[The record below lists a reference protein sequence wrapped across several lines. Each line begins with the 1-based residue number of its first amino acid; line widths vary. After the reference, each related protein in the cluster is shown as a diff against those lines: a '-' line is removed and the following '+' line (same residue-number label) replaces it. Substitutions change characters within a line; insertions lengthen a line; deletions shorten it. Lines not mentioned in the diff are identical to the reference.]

1 MNNEK
6 NLIEKYLLPLA
17 QNKESLFL
25 KNDAAYFKK
34 QNLVIS
40 TDMMIEDKHFKKSI
54 DPNLLAKKLVRINL
68 SDIAAMGAVPEGIF
82 LNIALPKSNVQ
93 DWLKAFTSGL
103 KSDMKKFNLKLYG
116 GDMSS
121 SEKIFLS
128 LTVLGKTDTYCH
140 KKNYTKSNSDIFV
153 TGCIGDAG
161 LGYELMTNDT
171 IFNCSEKSKNR
182 LIKKLLLPE
191 PRLSVGKQLL
201 NNVELCTDISDGLLE
216 ELSFIASQSNKQA
229 NIFLDKIP
237 LSFASKELFMKNK
250 KHTNEIWEIILSGGE
265 DYELLFC
272 LSKKQKI
279 DKNLKQISKIGYFS
293 SGKGVKIFD
302 CDGKEFKTNKYGFS
316 HF

>member
-6 NLIEKYLLPLA
+6 NLIEKYLLPHA

-68 SDIAAMGAVPEGIF
+68 SDIAAMGAVPDGIF

-121 SEKIFLS
+121 SDKIFLS
-128 LTVLGKTDTYCH
+128 LTVLGRTGNYCH

-161 LGYELMTNDT
+161 LGYELMTNDS
-171 IFNCSEKSKNR
+171 IFNCSKKS
-182 LIKKLLLPE
+182 
-191 PRLSVGKQLL
+191 
-201 NNVELCTDISDGLLE
+201 
-216 ELSFIASQSNKQA
+216 
-229 NIFLDKIP
+229 
-237 LSFASKELFMKNK
+237 
-250 KHTNEIWEIILSGGE
+250 
-265 DYELLFC
+265 
-272 LSKKQKI
+272 
-279 DKNLKQISKIGYFS
+279 
-293 SGKGVKIFD
+293 
-302 CDGKEFKTNKYGFS
+302 
-316 HF
+316 

>member
-54 DPNLLAKKLVRINL
+54 DPNLLAKKLIRINL
-68 SDIAAMGAVPEGIF
+68 SDIAAMGAVPDGI

-121 SEKIFLS
+121 SDKIFLS
-128 LTVLGKTDTYCH
+128 LTVLGKD
-140 KKNYTKSNSDIFV
+140 
-153 TGCIGDAG
+153 
-161 LGYELMTNDT
+161 
-171 IFNCSEKSKNR
+171 R
-182 LIKKLLLPE
+182 
-191 PRLSVGKQLL
+191 
-201 NNVELCTDISDGLLE
+201 
-216 ELSFIASQSNKQA
+216 
-229 NIFLDKIP
+229 
-237 LSFASKELFMKNK
+237 
-250 KHTNEIWEIILSGGE
+250 
-265 DYELLFC
+265 
-272 LSKKQKI
+272 
-279 DKNLKQISKIGYFS
+279 
-293 SGKGVKIFD
+293 
-302 CDGKEFKTNKYGFS
+302 
-316 HF
+316 

>member
-1 MNNEK
+1 MNSEK
-6 NLIEKYLLPLA
+6 NLIEKYLVPLA

-68 SDIAAMGAVPEGIF
+68 SDIAAMGAVPDGIF

-93 DWLKAFTSGL
+93 DWFKAFTSGL

-161 LGYELMTNDT
+161 LGYEFMTNDS
-171 IFNCSEKSKNR
+171 IFNCSEKSKKR
-182 LIKKLLLPE
+182 LIHKLLLPQ

-201 NNVELCTDISDGLLE
+201 NNVELCTDISDGLLG

-250 KHTNEIWEIILSGGE
+250 KRMNDIWEIILSGGE

-279 DKNLKQISKIGYFS
+279 YKNLKQISKIGYFS

>member
-1 MNNEK
+1 MNNEQS
-6 NLIEKYLLPLA
+6 LIEKYFLPLA

-40 TDMMIEDKHFKKSI
+40 TDMMIEDQHFRKSV
-54 DPNLLAKKLVRINL
+54 DPNLLAKKLIRINL
-68 SDIAAMGAVPEGIF
+68 SDIAAMGAVPDGIF
-82 LNIALPKSNVQ
+82 LNIALPKSNAE
-93 DWLKAFTSGL
+93 DWLKAFTLGL

-121 SEKIFLS
+121 SDKIFLS
-128 LTVLGKTDTYCH
+128 LTVLGKTDNFCH
-140 KKNYTKSNSDIFV
+140 KNNYTKSNSDIFV

-161 LGYELMTNDT
+161 LGYELMTNDS
-171 IFNCSEKSKNR
+171 IFDCSKKSKER
-182 LIKKLLLPE
+182 LIQKLLLPE
-191 PRLSVGKQLL
+191 PRLSIGKQLL
-201 NNVELCTDISDGLLE
+201 NNVELCTDISDGLLG
-216 ELSFIASQSNKQA
+216 ELAFIASQSNKQA

-237 LSFASKELFMKNK
+237 LSFASKELLMKNK
-250 KHTNEIWEIILSGGE
+250 KQIDDIWEIILSGGE

-279 DKNLKQISKIGYFS
+279 DKNLKEISKIGYFS
-293 SGKGVKIFD
+293 SGRGVRVFD
-302 CDGKEFKTNKYGFS
+302 SDGKEFKINKYGFS

>member
-6 NLIEKYLLPLA
+6 KLIEKYLLPLA
-17 QNKESLFL
+17 KNKESLFL

-68 SDIAAMGAVPEGIF
+68 SDIAAMGAVPDGIF
-82 LNIALPKSNVQ
+82 LNIALPKSNIQ
-93 DWLKAFTSGL
+93 HWLKAFTSGL

-128 LTVLGKTDTYCH
+128 LTVLGKTDNYCH

-153 TGCIGDAG
+153 TGFIGDAG
-161 LGYELMTNDT
+161 LGYELMTNDS
-171 IFNCSEKSKNR
+171 IFNCSEKSKKR

-201 NNVELCTDISDGLLE
+201 NNVELCTDISDGLLG
-216 ELSFIASQSNKQA
+216 ELSLIASQSNKQA

-250 KHTNEIWEIILSGGE
+250 KHINDLWEIILSGGE

-272 LSKKQKI
+272 SSKKQKI
-279 DKNLKQISKIGYFS
+279 DNNLKQISKIGYFS
-293 SGKGVKIFD
+293 SGKGVRIFD
-302 CDGKEFKTNKYGFS
+302 CNGKEFKTNKYGFS

>member
-6 NLIEKYLLPLA
+6 KLIEKYLLPLA

-54 DPNLLAKKLVRINL
+54 DPNLLAKKLIRINL
-68 SDIAAMGAVPEGIF
+68 SDIAAMGAVPDGIF
-82 LNIALPKSNVQ
+82 LNIALPKSNAQ

-121 SEKIFLS
+121 SDKIFLS
-128 LTVLGKTDTYCH
+128 LTVLGKTDNYCH

-161 LGYELMTNDT
+161 LGYELMNNDS
-171 IFNCSEKSKNR
+171 IFNCSKKVKR
-182 LIKKLLLPE
+182 LIQKLLLPE

-201 NNVELCTDISDGLLE
+201 NNVS
-216 ELSFIASQSNKQA
+216 
-229 NIFLDKIP
+229 
-237 LSFASKELFMKNK
+237 
-250 KHTNEIWEIILSGGE
+250 
-265 DYELLFC
+265 YV
-272 LSKKQKI
+272 
-279 DKNLKQISKIGYFS
+279 QISLM
-293 SGKGVKIFD
+293 V
-302 CDGKEFKTNKYGFS
+302 C
-316 HF
+316 

>member
-6 NLIEKYLLPLA
+6 KIIEKYLLPLA

-25 KNDAAYFKK
+25 KNDAAYFPK

-40 TDMMIEDKHFKKSI
+40 TDMMIEDKHFKKNI
-54 DPNLLAKKLVRINL
+54 DPNLLAKKLIRINL
-68 SDIAAMGAVPEGIF
+68 SDIAAMGAVPEGFF
-82 LNIALPKSNVQ
+82 LNIALPKSKAQ
-93 DWLKAFTSGL
+93 DWLKNFTTGL

-128 LTVLGKTDTYCH
+128 LTVLGKTESCCH
-140 KKNYTKSNSDIFV
+140 KKNYTKSNSEIFV

-161 LGYELMTNDT
+161 LGCKLMSNDF
-171 IFNCSEKSKNR
+171 ILNCSTKSKKS

-191 PRLSVGKQLL
+191 PRLSVGKKLL
-201 NNVELCTDISDGLLE
+201 NYAEFCTDISDGLLE
-216 ELSFIASQSNKQA
+216 ELSFIANQSNKQA

-237 LSFASKELFMKNK
+237 LSYASKELFMKNK
-250 KHTNEIWEIILSGGE
+250 KKKNDIWEIILSGGE

-272 LSKKQKI
+272 LSKKQQL
-279 DKNLKQISKIGYFS
+279 DKKLKGISKIGYFS
-293 SGKGVKIFD
+293 SGKGVRIFD
-302 CDGKEFKTNKYGFS
+302 SDGKEFKTKKFGFS

>member
-1 MNNEK
+1 MNNEQK
-6 NLIEKYLLPLA
+6 LIEKYLLPLA

-40 TDMMIEDKHFKKSI
+40 TDMMIEDKHFKKNI
-54 DPNLLAKKLVRINL
+54 DPSLLAKKLVRINL
-68 SDIAAMGAVPEGIF
+68 SDIAAMGAVPDGIF
-82 LNIALPKSNVQ
+82 LNIALPQLNVH
-93 DWLKAFTSGL
+93 DWFKAFTSGL

-128 LTVLGKTDTYCH
+128 LTVLGKTDNYCH

-153 TGCIGDAG
+153 TGFIGDAG
-161 LGYELMTNDT
+161 LGYELMTNDS
-171 IFNCSEKSKNR
+171 IFNCSEKSKKR

-201 NNVELCTDISDGLLE
+201 NNVELCTDISDGLLG
-216 ELSFIASQSNKQA
+216 ELSLIASQSNKQA

-250 KHTNEIWEIILSGGE
+250 KHINDLWEIILSGGE

-272 LSKKQKI
+272 SSKKQKI
-279 DKNLKQISKIGYFS
+279 DNNLKQISKIGYFS
-293 SGKGVKIFD
+293 SGKGVRIFD
-302 CDGKEFKTNKYGFS
+302 CNGKEFKTNKYGFS

>member
-17 QNKESLFL
+17 KNKESLLL

-68 SDIAAMGAVPEGIF
+68 SDIAAMGAVPDGIF

-93 DWLKAFTSGL
+93 DWFKAFTSGL

-128 LTVLGKTDTYCH
+128 LTVLGKTDIYCH

-161 LGYELMTNDT
+161 LGYQLMTNDS
-171 IFNCSEKSKNR
+171 IFNCSKKSKKR
-182 LIKKLLLPE
+182 LIQKLLLPE

-201 NNVELCTDISDGLLE
+201 NKVELCTDISDGLLG

-293 SGKGVKIFD
+293 SGKGVRIFD
-302 CDGKEFKTNKYGFS
+302 SEGKEFKTNKYGFS

>member
-1 MNNEK
+1 MNNEQK
-6 NLIEKYLLPLA
+6 LIEKYLLPLA

-68 SDIAAMGAVPEGIF
+68 SDIAAMGAVPDGIF
-82 LNIALPKSNVQ
+82 LNIALPKSNIQ
-93 DWLKAFTSGL
+93 HWLKAFTSGL

-128 LTVLGKTDTYCH
+128 LTVLGKTDNYCH

-153 TGCIGDAG
+153 TGFIGDAG
-161 LGYELMTNDT
+161 LGYELMTNES
-171 IFNCSEKSKNR
+171 IFNCSKKSKKR
-182 LIKKLLLPE
+182 LIQKFLLPE

-201 NNVELCTDISDGLLE
+201 NNVELCTDISDGLLG
-216 ELSFIASQSNKQA
+216 ELSLIASQSNKQA

-237 LSFASKELFMKNK
+237 LSFASKELLMKNTK
-250 KHTNEIWEIILSGGE
+250 KKNDIWKIILSGGE

-272 LSKKQKI
+272 LSKKHKI
-279 DKNLKQISKIGYFS
+279 DKNLNEISKIGYFS
-293 SGKGVKIFD
+293 SGKGVRIFD
-302 CDGKEFKTNKYGFS
+302 RDGKEFKTNKYGFS

>member
-6 NLIEKYLLPLA
+6 KLIEKYLLPLA

-68 SDIAAMGAVPEGIF
+68 SDIAAMGAVPDGIF
-82 LNIALPKSNVQ
+82 LNIALPKSNIQ
-93 DWLKAFTSGL
+93 HWLKAFTSGL

-128 LTVLGKTDTYCH
+128 LTVLGKTDNYCH

-153 TGCIGDAG
+153 TGFIGDAG
-161 LGYELMTNDT
+161 LGYELMTNDS
-171 IFNCSEKSKNR
+171 IFNCSEKSKKR

-201 NNVELCTDISDGLLE
+201 NNVELCTDISDGLLG
-216 ELSFIASQSNKQA
+216 ELSLIASQSNKQA

-250 KHTNEIWEIILSGGE
+250 KHINDLWEIILSGGE

-272 LSKKQKI
+272 SSKKQKI
-279 DKNLKQISKIGYFS
+279 DNNLKQISKIGYFS
-293 SGKGVKIFD
+293 SGKGVRIFD
-302 CDGKEFKTNKYGFS
+302 CNGKEFKTNKYGFS

>member
-1 MNNEK
+1 MNNEQ

-17 QNKESLFL
+17 QNKESLLL

-40 TDMMIEDKHFKKSI
+40 TDMMIEDQHFRKSI
-54 DPNLLAKKLVRINL
+54 DPNLLAKKLIRINL
-68 SDIAAMGAVPEGIF
+68 SDIAAMGAVPDGIF
-82 LNIALPKSNVQ
+82 LNIALPKSNAQ

-121 SEKIFLS
+121 SDKIFLS
-128 LTVLGKTDTYCH
+128 LTVLGKTDKFCH
-140 KKNYTKSNSDIFV
+140 KNNHTKSNSDIFV

-161 LGYELMTNDT
+161 LGYELMTNDS
-171 IFNCSEKSKNR
+171 IFNCSKKSKKR
-182 LIKKLLLPE
+182 LIQKLLLPE
-191 PRLSVGKQLL
+191 PRLSIGKQLL
-201 NNVELCTDISDGLLE
+201 NTAELCTDISDGLLG
-216 ELSFIASQSNKQA
+216 ELAFIASKSNKQA

-237 LSFASKELFMKNK
+237 LSFASKELLMKNK
-250 KHTNEIWEIILSGGE
+250 KQIDNIWEIILSGGE

-279 DKNLKQISKIGYFS
+279 DKNLKEISKIGYFS
-293 SGKGVKIFD
+293 SGRGVRVFD
-302 CDGKEFKTNKYGFS
+302 SYGKEFKTNKYGFS

>member
-6 NLIEKYLLPLA
+6 KLIEKYLLPLA

-40 TDMMIEDKHFKKSI
+40 TDMMIEDKHFKKCV
-54 DPNLLAKKLVRINL
+54 DPNLLAKKLIRINL
-68 SDIAAMGAVPEGIF
+68 SDIAAMGAVPTGFF
-82 LNIALPKSNVQ
+82 LNIAIPKHKSQ
-93 DWLKAFTSGL
+93 CWLKNFTTGL
-103 KSDMKKFNLKLYG
+103 KLDMKKFNLKLYG

-121 SEKIFLS
+121 SDKIFLS
-128 LTVLGKTDTYCH
+128 LTILGKTDSYCH

-161 LGYELMTNDT
+161 LGYELLSNNL
-171 IFNCSEKSKNR
+171 IFKCSTKSKKR
-182 LIKKLLLPE
+182 LIQKLLLPE
-191 PRLSVGKQLL
+191 PRLSVGKKLL
-201 NNVELCTDISDGLLE
+201 NNAEFCTDISDGLLE
-216 ELSFIASQSNKQA
+216 ELSCIAKQSNKQA

-237 LSFASKELFMKNK
+237 LSCASKELFMKNK
-250 KHTNEIWEIILSGGE
+250 RKVNDIWEIILSGGE

-272 LSKKQKI
+272 LSKKQKLE
-279 DKNLKQISKIGYFS
+279 KNLKGISKIGYFS
-293 SGKGVKIFD
+293 SGRGVRIFD
-302 CDGKEFKTNKYGFS
+302 SEGKEFKTKRFGFS

>member
-6 NLIEKYLLPLA
+6 NLIEKYFLPLA

-34 QNLVIS
+34 QNRVIS

-54 DPNLLAKKLVRINL
+54 DPKLLAKKLIRINL

-93 DWLKAFTSGL
+93 DWLKAFASGL

-121 SEKIFLS
+121 SDKIFLS
-128 LTVLGKTDTYCH
+128 LTVLGKTDNYCH

-161 LGYELMTNDT
+161 LGYELMTNDS
-171 IFNCSEKSKNR
+171 IFNCSKKSKKR
-182 LIKKLLLPE
+182 LIQKFLLPE

-201 NNVELCTDISDGLLE
+201 NNVELCTDISDGLLG

-250 KHTNEIWEIILSGGE
+250 KKINDIWEIILSGGE

-279 DKNLKQISKIGYFS
+279 EKNLKAISKIGYFS
-293 SGKGVKIFD
+293 SGKGVRIFD
-302 CDGKEFKTNKYGFS
+302 CDGKEFKPNKYGFS

>member
-6 NLIEKYLLPLA
+6 KLIEKYLLPLA

-40 TDMMIEDKHFKKSI
+40 TDMMIEDKHFKKNI

-68 SDIAAMGAVPEGIF
+68 SDIAAMGAVPDGIF
-82 LNIALPKSNVQ
+82 LNIALPQSNVH

-103 KSDMKKFNLKLYG
+103 KSDMQKFNLKLYG

-153 TGCIGDAG
+153 TGFIGDAG
-161 LGYELMTNDT
+161 LGYELMTNDS
-171 IFNCSEKSKNR
+171 IFNCSEKSKKR
-182 LIKKLLLPE
+182 LIQKFLLPE
-191 PRLSVGKQLL
+191 PRLTVGKQLL
-201 NNVELCTDISDGLLE
+201 NNVELCTDISDGLLG
-216 ELSFIASQSNKQA
+216 ELSLIASQSNKQA

-250 KHTNEIWEIILSGGE
+250 KKINDIWEIILSGGE

-279 DKNLKQISKIGYFS
+279 YKNLKQISKIGYFS
-293 SGKGVKIFD
+293 SGKGVRIFD

>member
-54 DPNLLAKKLVRINL
+54 DPNLLAKKLIRINL
-68 SDIAAMGAVPEGIF
+68 SDIAAMGAVPDGIF

-93 DWLKAFTSGL
+93 DWLKTFTLGL

-121 SEKIFLS
+121 SDKIFLS
-128 LTVLGKTDTYCH
+128 LTVLGKTDNYCH

-153 TGCIGDAG
+153 TGFIGDAG
-161 LGYELMTNDT
+161 LGYELMNNES
-171 IFNCSEKSKNR
+171 IFNCSKKSKKR
-182 LIKKLLLPE
+182 LIQKFLLPE
-191 PRLSVGKQLL
+191 PRLFVGKQLL
-201 NNVELCTDISDGLLE
+201 NNVELCTDISDGLLG
-216 ELSFIASQSNKQA
+216 ELSLIANQSNKQA

-237 LSFASKELFMKNK
+237 LSFESKELFMKNK
-250 KHTNEIWEIILSGGE
+250 NKINNLWEIILSGGE

-279 DKNLKQISKIGYFS
+279 DKNFKEISKIGYFS
-293 SGKGVKIFD
+293 SGKGVRIFD

>member
-6 NLIEKYLLPLA
+6 KLIEKYLLPLA
-17 QNKESLFL
+17 KNKESLFL

-40 TDMMIEDKHFKKSI
+40 TDMMVEDKHFKKSI

-68 SDIAAMGAVPEGIF
+68 SDIAAMGAVPDGIF
-82 LNIALPKSNVQ
+82 LNIALPKSNIQ
-93 DWLKAFTSGL
+93 HWLKAFTSGL

-128 LTVLGKTDTYCH
+128 LTVLGKTDNYCH

-153 TGCIGDAG
+153 TGFIGDAG
-161 LGYELMTNDT
+161 LGYELMTNDS
-171 IFNCSEKSKNR
+171 IFNCSEKSKKR

-201 NNVELCTDISDGLLE
+201 NNVELCTDISDGLLG
-216 ELSFIASQSNKQA
+216 ELSLIASQSNKQA

-250 KHTNEIWEIILSGGE
+250 KHINDLWEIILSGGE

-272 LSKKQKI
+272 SSKKQKI
-279 DKNLKQISKIGYFS
+279 DNNLKQISKIGYFS
-293 SGKGVKIFD
+293 SGKGVRIFD
-302 CDGKEFKTNKYGFS
+302 CNGKEFKTNKYGFS

>member
-6 NLIEKYLLPLA
+6 NLIEKYFLPLA

-34 QNLVIS
+34 QNRVIS

-54 DPNLLAKKLVRINL
+54 DPKLLAKKLIRINL
-68 SDIAAMGAVPEGIF
+68 SDIAAMGAVPDGIF

-93 DWLKAFTSGL
+93 DWLKAFASGL

-121 SEKIFLS
+121 SDKIFLS
-128 LTVLGKTDTYCH
+128 LTVLGKTDNYCH

-161 LGYELMTNDT
+161 LGYELMTNGS
-171 IFNCSEKSKNR
+171 IFNCSKKSKKR
-182 LIKKLLLPE
+182 LIQKLLLPE

-201 NNVELCTDISDGLLE
+201 NNVELCTDISDGLLG

-250 KHTNEIWEIILSGGE
+250 KKINDIWEIILSGGE

-279 DKNLKQISKIGYFS
+279 KKNLKEISKIGYFS
-293 SGKGVKIFD
+293 SGKGVKVFD
-302 CDGKEFKTNKYGFS
+302 CHGKEFKPNKYGFS

>member
-1 MNNEK
+1 MNNEQK
-6 NLIEKYLLPLA
+6 LIEKYLLPLA

-40 TDMMIEDKHFKKSI
+40 TDMMVEDKHFKKSI

-68 SDIAAMGAVPEGIF
+68 SDIAAMGAVPDGIF
-82 LNIALPKSNVQ
+82 LNIALPKSNIQ
-93 DWLKAFTSGL
+93 HWLKAFTSGL

-128 LTVLGKTDTYCH
+128 LTVLGKTDNYCH

-153 TGCIGDAG
+153 TGFIGDAG
-161 LGYELMTNDT
+161 LGYELMTNDS
-171 IFNCSEKSKNR
+171 IFNCSEKSKKR
-182 LIKKLLLPE
+182 LIQKLLLPE

-201 NNVELCTDISDGLLE
+201 NNVELCTDISDGLLA
-216 ELSFIASQSNKQA
+216 ELSLIASQSNKQA

-250 KHTNEIWEIILSGGE
+250 KYINDIWEIILSGGE

-293 SGKGVKIFD
+293 SGEGVRIFD
-302 CDGKEFKTNKYGFS
+302 CNGEEFKPKKYGFS